1 MEKNTRQWRPAEVAA
16 LQDSQSRS
24 SAPKQAINLRSTSAI
39 SGARVNDL
47 DLRDGHWLAAT
58 SVGLLKSV
66 DEGKSWTGG
75 PIMVLRDFIAVRSFH
90 NFLVAATATAIVVSA
105 DGGTAWHL
113 SVAPKEIRSLALT
126 TTGQIMIATRAGG
139 FRSSDAG
146 VTWHAMLNGL
156 PELDIS
162 SIFCEEDSSR
172 VLAAAGGSIFE
183 SADEGRVGTAVPMRA
198 LPSEA
203 LAWRLAELWRQ
214 HSTASSFSPNWRL
227 RSDRARW
234 DGTYRDTA
242 VLGNDHRVS
251 ASDLQRPESQWLTMC
266 FSILRELVA
275 ATLKGLFWSEPMHC
289 GFAIY

>member
-1 MEKNTRQWRPAEVAA
+1 
-16 LQDSQSRS
+16 
-24 SAPKQAINLRSTSAI
+24 
-39 SGARVNDL
+39 
-47 DLRDGHWLAAT
+47 
-58 SVGLLKSV
+58 
-66 DEGKSWTGG
+66 
-75 PIMVLRDFIAVRSFH
+75 MVLRDFIAVRSFH

-183 SADEGRVGTAVPMRA
+183 SADEGRSWHRGPDAG
-198 LPSEA
+198 
-203 LAWRLAELWRQ
+203 LAI
-214 HSTASSFSPNWRL
+214 
-227 RSDRARW
+227 RS
-234 DGTYRDTA
+234 
-242 VLGNDHRVS
+242 VS
-251 ASDLQRPESQWLTMC
+251 VAFGR
-266 FSILRELVA
+266 IVA
-275 ATLKGLFWSEPMHC
+275 ATFDGVVIQPELEIAK
-289 GFAIY
+289 